1 MLLCACVCVAE
12 VLCLEE
18 GVIEGGMEGT
28 GVTNEGEGGPQGR
41 EWRADRRCS
50 DTRRLEEPHIFSV
63 IPGGQRYVRA
73 PVCVTTDTHTHKRAH
88 TQKIERKH
96 TQACTEFLTAEFQK
110 TCTFS
115 RYVRVRACS
124 RTHKHGFRPPHPLH
138 MDSVTH
144 AANAD

>member
-73 PVCVTTDTHTHKRAH
+73 PVCVTTDTHTHTNVR
-88 TQKIERKH
+88 TRRK
-96 TQACTEFLTAEFQK
+96 
-110 TCTFS
+110 
-115 RYVRVRACS
+115 
-124 RTHKHGFRPPHPLH
+124 
-138 MDSVTH
+138 
-144 AANAD
+144 